1 MIELDDTVMGYPLRD
16 LIVVAEMLR
25 NHDIDELDLKNSS
38 EMYVMGYKD
47 GQAFVG
53 STIKKTMDGYMAEL
67 TFGKPF
73 ASLDKFHE
81 GD

>member
-1 MIELDDTVMGYPLRD
+1 MIEHDDTVMGYPLRH

-25 NHDIDELDLKNSS
+25 NHDIDELELKNIT

-47 GQAFVG
+47 GQALVE
-53 STIKKTMDGYMAEL
+53 STLKETMDGFKAEL

-73 ASLDKFHE
+73 ASLGEFYK